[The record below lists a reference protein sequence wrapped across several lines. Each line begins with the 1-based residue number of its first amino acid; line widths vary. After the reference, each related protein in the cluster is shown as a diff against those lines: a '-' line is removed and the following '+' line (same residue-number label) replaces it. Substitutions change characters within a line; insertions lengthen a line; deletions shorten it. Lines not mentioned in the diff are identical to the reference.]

1 MPIRVQYGQARGI
14 LRAVLEEAR
23 RAHEA
28 HFHPRLRAFLEEGDT
43 LGQALREALARRA
56 DREAASWV
64 RELPEAVA
72 SWIRWLDELE
82 AADRAAA
89 ARMRAAGGRRGP

>member
-23 RAHEA
+23 RVHEV
-28 HFHPRLRAFLEEGDT
+28 HFHPRLRAFLEEDDA

-56 DREAASWV
+56 DWAAVSQGQ
-64 RELPEAVA
+64 EPSAL
-72 SWIRWLDELE
+72 
-82 AADRAAA
+82 
-89 ARMRAAGGRRGP
+89 

>member
-23 RAHEA
+23 RAHEV
-28 HFHPRLRAFLEEGDT
+28 HFHPRLRAFLEEGNA

-56 DREAASWV
+56 DWVAASWGQ
-64 RELPEAVA
+64 EPSAL
-72 SWIRWLDELE
+72 
-82 AADRAAA
+82 
-89 ARMRAAGGRRGP
+89 

>member
-1 MPIRVQYGQARGI
+1 MPPGHR
-14 LRAVLEEAR
+14 
-23 RAHEA
+23 
-28 HFHPRLRAFLEEGDT
+28 PRNAPPGHNSEKGDT

-56 DREAASWV
+56 DRTAASWA

-72 SWIRWLDELE
+72 DWIRWLDELE

-89 ARMRAAGGRRGP
+89 ARMRAAGGRKGP

>member
-23 RAHEA
+23 RAHEV
-28 HFHPRLRAFLEEGDT
+28 HFHPRLRAFLEEGDA

-56 DREAASWV
+56 DRAAASWV
-64 RELPEAVA
+64 QELPEEVA

-82 AADRAAA
+82 AADRGAA
-89 ARMRAAGGRRGP
+89 ARMRAAGERRGP

>member
-23 RAHEA
+23 RAHEV
-28 HFHPRLRAFLEEGDT
+28 HFHPRLRAFLQEGDA

-56 DREAASWV
+56 DRAAASWA
-64 RELPEAVA
+64 RDLPEAVA
-72 SWIRWLDELE
+72 LWARWLDELE

-89 ARMRAAGGRRGP
+89 ARMRAAGGRKGP

>member
-23 RAHEA
+23 RAHEV
-28 HFHPRLRAFLEEGDT
+28 HFHPRLRAFLEEGDA

-89 ARMRAAGGRRGP
+89 ARMRAAGGRKGP